1 MVLNSISY
9 IPKKIRFILFQI
21 EQESGM
27 KLLTDL
33 DSEFDCILFA
43 NELQH
48 LRIDYLHKMVC
59 TISVRITPKL
69 RELLDDAIV
78 YLRWLTPAEELRAIN
93 NK

>member
-21 EQESGM
+21 EQETGM
-27 KLLTDL
+27 KLLTNL
-33 DSEFDCILFA
+33 DEEFDCILFA

-48 LRIDYLHKMVC
+48 MRIDYLHEMVC
-59 TISVRITPKL
+59 TISVGITPRLRKL
-69 RELLDDAIV
+69 IDDVIL